1 VNDTGINDLLKAFD
15 NPHHCFPQHLVDA
28 IRLLVKERN
37 NARRDVLAHIAELK
51 AKINILTAER
61 DEARKEV
68 CELKS
73 YNFEGKISPKA
84 YAEMRKWDCF
94 KEDGK

>member
-1 VNDTGINDLLKAFD
+1 MNMGMEYEDILMRNQELMTIIN
-15 NPHHCFPQHLVDA
+15 
-28 IRLLVKERN
+28 R
-37 NARRDVLAHIAELK
+37 
-51 AKINILTAER
+51 LTAER

-68 CELKS
+68 CQLKS
-73 YNFEGKISPKA
+73 HNFEGKISPKA